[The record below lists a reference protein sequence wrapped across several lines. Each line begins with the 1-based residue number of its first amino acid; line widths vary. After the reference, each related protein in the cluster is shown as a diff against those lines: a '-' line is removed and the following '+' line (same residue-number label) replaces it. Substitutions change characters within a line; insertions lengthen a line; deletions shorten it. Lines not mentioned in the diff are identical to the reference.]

1 MDVKESADSDCQ
13 KCCCQEFAAKVNYG
27 AVTSHIVSESY
38 FTLIKTQ
45 NTKTL
50 ETRNHHVLKLDEK
63 FPVCPMKF
71 TPPSD
76 WLTNLPVDQEV
87 QRVGSSLVLWSAGV
101 KLKRVTVL
109 FCFQEAGGV

>member
-1 MDVKESADSDCQ
+1 M
-13 KCCCQEFAAKVNYG
+13 NYG

-71 TPPSD
+71 TFLGCTSIRLAHKPPSG
-76 WLTNLPVDQEV
+76 P
-87 QRVGSSLVLWSAGV
+87 GSPEGGQFSSVLERWGKIKTCDCA
-101 KLKRVTVL
+101 VL
-109 FCFQEAGGV
+109 LSGSWRCLIRGAK